1 MKTKV
6 AILGFGMEGK
16 DTLDY
21 FLAKGASVSIF
32 DKKEEKD
39 LDLENIKSKVD
50 LFLGEKYDLKLLK
63 NFDLIVRSPG
73 VYRYLPGIIA
83 AEKSGAKITSA
94 IKIFFEEAK
103 GKIIGITGTK
113 GKGTTASLIYQ
124 ILKDAGEDVYL
135 AGNIGIAYLSLL
147 PKLRKKSTV
156 IMELSSFQLI
166 DMDVSPQVAVV
177 LNITS
182 DHLDWHKNLK
192 EYVDSKKNIVK
203 FQKKSDYAVINAD
216 YEIPR
221 SFAKETKAQ
230 VIFFGKV
237 APTNGCFIEGD
248 EIILARKEERISL
261 GKKHWPLLR
270 GEHNLENI
278 TAAITVGSL
287 LGIDEETI
295 KKVVFS
301 FKGLEHRLEL
311 VDSVGGVSFYND
323 SFATGPQP
331 TIAAANSFEEPL
343 TLILGGYD
351 KKLDYKELGKI
362 ISKKKNVVLVVLIGQ
377 VGEKIKTEL
386 KNAGFKGKISQLGKT
401 SMKKIVYEAF
411 SNTPKGGVV
420 LLSPAAASFDM
431 FTNYKERGKKFKEAV
446 FALAK

>member
-1 MKTKV
+1 MKNKV
-6 AILGFGMEGK
+6 AILGFGLEGK

-32 DKKEEKD
+32 DKKKESD
-39 LDLENIKSKVD
+39 LDLENIKSEVE
-50 LFLGEKYDLKLLK
+50 LFVGEKYDLKLLK
-63 NFDLIVRSPG
+63 NFDLVVRSPG

-94 IKIFFEEAK
+94 IKIFFKECP
-103 GKIIGITGTK
+103 GTIIGVTGTK
-113 GKGTTASLIYQ
+113 GKGTTASLISE
-124 ILKDAGEDVYL
+124 ILKEGKKDVYL
-135 AGNIGIAYLSLL
+135 AGNIGIPYLSLL
-147 PKLRKKSTV
+147 PKIKKRSTV
-156 IMELSSFQLI
+156 VLELSSFQLI
-166 DMDVSPQVAVV
+166 DMDVSPQIAVV

-182 DHLDWHKNLK
+182 DHLDWHKDLK

-216 YEIPR
+216 YEIPK
-221 SFAKETKAQ
+221 SFAKETKAK
-230 VIFFGKV
+230 VIFFSK
-237 APTNGCFIEGD
+237 AIPTNGCFVGGD
-248 EIILARKEERISL
+248 EIILVRKDEMVSL

-278 TAAITVGSL
+278 TAAISVASL
-287 LGIDEETI
+287 LGIDEEII

-331 TIAAANSFEEPL
+331 TAAAVNSFEEPL
-343 TLILGGYD
+343 ALILGGYD
-351 KKLDYKELGKI
+351 KKLDYKELGEI

-377 VGEKIKTEL
+377 VAEKIKIAL
-386 KNAGFKGKISQLGKT
+386 KNAGFKGKISELGKS
-401 SMKKIVYEAF
+401 SMEKIVYEAF

-431 FTNYKERGKKFKEAV
+431 FTSYKERGKKFKEAV
-446 FALAK
+446 IALEK